1 MDAGKKLDELTAER
15 VLKWKNESG
24 RWSDPEAE
32 KDVVLKPFSTDL
44 NAAWLVVDKICE
56 EGYRLQLEGSRI
68 WQARFYK
75 SVAHTLETRAYDATA
90 GEPSLAICRA
100 ALAVRGLETKK

>member
-1 MDAGKKLDELTAER
+1 MDAGKKMDELTAER
-15 VLKWKNESG
+15 VLKWKNKDGQWRDE
-24 RWSDPEAE
+24 EAE
-32 KDVVLKPFSTDL
+32 RDTSLQPFSAVL

-90 GEPSLAICRA
+90 GEPALAICRA
-100 ALAVRGLETKK
+100 ALAVRGVETKK